1 MFCSFRKGN
10 AIFVEYE
17 RKERFVFNCHD
28 KSGER
33 GRFSAD
39 DACTARVF
47 APRVMQTEA
56 CHPIRPAHHS
66 WKYTFFTLPLTDV
79 STS

>member
-1 MFCSFRKGN
+1 MTK
-10 AIFVEYE
+10 VE
-17 RKERFVFNCHD
+17 KEDVSPLMTH
-28 KSGER
+28 
-33 GRFSAD
+33 AV
-39 DACTARVF
+39 ARVF

-56 CHPIRPAHHS
+56 CHPIRPARHS